1 MSKNVTALSKC
12 ITQEALEAVTA
23 KLNGNIWA
31 VPSRTSPNAAKL
43 IDGAIQ
49 RMSVVPDRGDLHVKA
64 NVDRVGFYKRDENN
78 IRSSRSAYI
87 YSNPWDDQI
96 YRSKIAR
103 IYHPQRKHVHNHPQN
118 KQIGKHWVIEFE
130 SWGTYKSPLMFFTSG
145 TRDTYSKH
153 TMKVQTLSAA
163 IKTCE
168 MMGWGY
174 DILYPQQRWHTKKSY
189 SDNFSW
195 KGKAPEEELYD

>member
-1 MSKNVTALSKC
+1 MSKNITALSKC

-31 VPSRTSPNAAKL
+31 VPSRSSPNAEKL

-49 RMSVVPDRGDLHVKA
+49 RMSVVPDRGDLQVKA

-78 IRSSRSAYI
+78 VRSSRSAYI
-87 YSNPWDDQI
+87 YSNPWDEQV

-103 IYHPQRKHVHNHPQN
+103 IYHPQRKHVHNHPSN
-118 KQIGKHWVIEFE
+118 KTIGKHWVIEFE
-130 SWGTYKSPLMFFTSG
+130 SWGSYKSPLMFFSSA

-168 MMGWGY
+168 MMGWGF
-174 DILYPQQRWHTKKSY
+174 DILYPT
-189 SDNFSW
+189 
-195 KGKAPEEELYD
+195 

>member
-1 MSKNVTALSKC
+1 MSKNLTALSKC

-23 KLNGNIWA
+23 KLSGNIWA
-31 VPSRTSPNAAKL
+31 VPSRTSPNAEKL

-49 RMSVVPDRGDLHVKA
+49 RMSVVPDRGDLQVKA

-78 IRSSRSAYI
+78 VRSSRSAYI

-118 KQIGKHWVIEFE
+118 K
-130 SWGTYKSPLMFFTSG
+130 
-145 TRDTYSKH
+145 
-153 TMKVQTLSAA
+153 
-163 IKTCE
+163 
-168 MMGWGY
+168 
-174 DILYPQQRWHTKKSY
+174 
-189 SDNFSW
+189 
-195 KGKAPEEELYD
+195 